1 VNPLHPLDSRRRG
14 RRLGLALPA
23 EASRGPAEEESDDIK
38 RARIAALRIPPAA
51 PVHRRCGRR
60 RGYSSPNFK
69 TGTYAFDVPKLPAG
83 AYQFVCTLHPV
94 AMTGMLTID

>member
-1 VNPLHPLDSRRRG
+1 MTSNVPGSRPSVFL
-14 RRLGLALPA
+14 RRLLC
-23 EASRGPAEEESDDIK
+23 
-38 RARIAALRIPPAA
+38 IAVAA
-51 PVHRRCGRR
+51 VGAAIRVRT
-60 RGYSSPNFK
+60 FK